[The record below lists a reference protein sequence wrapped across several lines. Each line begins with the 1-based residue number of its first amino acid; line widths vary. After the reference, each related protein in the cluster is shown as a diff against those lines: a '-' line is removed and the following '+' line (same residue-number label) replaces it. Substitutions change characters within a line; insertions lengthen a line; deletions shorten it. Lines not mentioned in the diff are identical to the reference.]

1 MAGFDPQDY
10 DIQKISEQTTSDQV
24 LPTDKIPIIRYDTE
38 EQDYSNFTVPVSL
51 LGVMP
56 TGYLKGFTPS
66 VVKTSSAITSVSIT
80 AGVARDS
87 TNSANIISSAT
98 VTNSS
103 TIWGDSTRPT
113 GTNITVYILAARK
126 SAEDNTVQVF
136 LSQTRGGAIGGF
148 EYSVAVG
155 KGLYSYNGT
164 TESISNVVGFD
175 NEIISVQT
183 TDITPGTTP
192 LANGKIILV
201 LE

>member
-10 DIQKISEQTTSDQV
+10 DVQKISEQTTSNQI

-56 TGYLKGFTPS
+56 NGYLKGFTPS
-66 VVKTSSAITSVSIT
+66 IVQSGTAITSVSIT

-87 TNSANIISSAT
+87 TNAANIVSSAS
-98 VTNSS
+98 VTNST
-103 TIWGDSTRPT
+103 TIWGDATKPT
-113 GTNITVYILAARK
+113 GTNVTVYILAARK
-126 SAEDNTVQVF
+126 SDTDNTVNVF
-136 LSQTRGGAIGGF
+136 LSQNQGGTIGGF
-148 EYSVAVG
+148 DYSVAIG
-155 KGLYSYNGT
+155 KGLYSNDGT
-164 TESISNVVGFD
+164 DESINNVVGFD

-183 TDITPGTTP
+183 TDVTAGTTP